1 MEILSSKYPGIW
13 FICEQCGALIGNVK
27 DNEIYNDSDVY
38 CPCCKFKNTL
48 PLNKNYNGIVKKQE
62 VKENNV

>member
-27 DNEIYNDSDVY
+27 DNEIYNNSDVY

-48 PLNKNYNGIVKKQE
+48 SLNKNYDGIVKKQE
-62 VKENNV
+62 IKEKNE

>member
-27 DNEIYNDSDVY
+27 DNEIYNDNDVY

-48 PLNKNYNGIVKKQE
+48 SLNGTAMAGFNIEGMTAV
-62 VKENNV
+62 

>member
-27 DNEIYNDSDVY
+27 DNEIYNDNDVY

-48 PLNKNYNGIVKKQE
+48 SLNKNYDGIVKKQE
-62 VKENNV
+62 IKEKNE